1 MPGVG
6 IEGFTRK
13 ALQMARAGIYDLRIH
28 HDEIL
33 WPLLRYWDLFDLQ
46 GLQPE
51 ADQARERLA
60 AHLAKTDWRAG
71 SRPNELPPPRPT
83 NVERPAEEHEA
94 PNSARPTGLR
104 NTRYHSHYIR
114 RHPPDRSAL
123 AGRPTRPE
131 QQESQLHA
139 RHRRLWADFYR
150 RLRVRVL
157 PGALNPKVS
166 GLRRLRCRARR

>member
-104 NTRYHSHYIR
+104 NALSQSLYPASPSLPERTGWTT
-114 RHPPDRSAL
+114 HP
-123 AGRPTRPE
+123 T
-131 QQESQLHA
+131 
-139 RHRRLWADFYR
+139 
-150 RLRVRVL
+150 
-157 PGALNPKVS
+157 
-166 GLRRLRCRARR
+166 